1 MKGFHKK
8 EGETRELLAK
18 EKDYFRLG
26 QGLTGE
32 RKMAWFLFYRPQ
44 IWGLTV

>member
-18 EKDYFRLG
+18 
-26 QGLTGE
+26 GLFQAGTGSYWGE
-32 RKMAWFLFYRPQ
+32 ENGTVLIIQTSLSAYAE
-44 IWGLTV
+44 IW